1 MTTRNNASEAEQGGR
16 SAELT
21 RRTVIAAAAT
31 TGAILAAEALSA
43 PASATTESSAR
54 LTGDVP
60 NDVVAHVRDARAG
73 LIDVYVGERHVEV
86 RNRDLAAQL
95 IRASR

>member
-1 MTTRNNASEAEQGGR
+1 MTTRNNASEADRGGG
-16 SAELT
+16 SAQLT

-31 TGAILAAEALSA
+31 TGAILTAEALST
-43 PASATTESSAR
+43 PASAATESSAR

-86 RNRDLAAQL
+86 HDRRLAAQL
-95 IRASR
+95 IKASR